1 MKKILSFDI
10 DNTLNEPKMPIFPEM
25 AELLA
30 TLSQK
35 YTIAPISGQK
45 YDQFLIQIIN
55 NLPESANL
63 DNFHLFVGQ
72 GTQYYAH
79 KDGEWKQIFNFALT
93 DTQVAE
99 ISAALKKGAEE
110 LGYWDESV
118 LAPGDEII
126 ENRESMIAYSAIG
139 QAAGVEAKKAWDP
152 DMTKRNAIAKIAK
165 ELAPSYDFEVAGT
178 TTINA
183 FVPGQNKEF
192 GMNHMMEHLN
202 VTKPEILYFGDM
214 TQPGGN
220 DYPVVQMGIETIT
233 VRDWKETAAVLKAI
247 IAMEGIGSCDCDDCQ
262 CDDCHCT
269 NCKCGKD

>member
-30 TLSQK
+30 ELSQK
-35 YTIAPISGQK
+35 YIIAPISGQK

-55 NLPESANL
+55 NLPEHAKL
-63 DNFHLFVGQ
+63 ENFHLFVAQ
-72 GTQYYAH
+72 GTQYYAY
-79 KDGEWKQIFNFALT
+79 KDGEWKQVLNYARPDEQANAIMGVL
-93 DTQVAE
+93 E
-99 ISAALKKGAEE
+99 KAARE

-118 LAPGDEII
+118 LAPGDEIN

-139 QAAGVEAKKAWDP
+139 QKAGVEAKQAWDP
-152 DMTKRNAIAKIAK
+152 DMTKRNAIA
-165 ELAPSYDFEVAGT
+165 ELASQYAPEFEFEVAGT
-178 TTINA
+178 TTING

-192 GMNHMMEHLN
+192 GMNHLMEELN
-202 VTKPEILYFGDM
+202 VTKDEILYFGDM

-233 VRDWKETAAVLKAI
+233 VRDWKETAAILKAI
-247 IAMEGIGSCDCDDCQ
+247 IAME
-262 CDDCHCT
+262 
-269 NCKCGKD
+269 KA

>member
-35 YTIAPISGQK
+35 YIIAPISGQK

-63 DNFHLFVGQ
+63 DNFHLFVAQ

-79 KDGEWKQIFNFALT
+79 KDGEWKQVFNYALT
-93 DTQVAE
+93 DEQANAIMGALEKVEYAKEKGTPVLE
-99 ISAALKKGAEE
+99 KAAKE
-110 LGYWDESV
+110 LGHWDESV
-118 LAPGDEII
+118 LAPGDEIN

-139 QAAGVEAKKAWDP
+139 QKAGVEAKQAWDP
-152 DMTKRNAIAKIAK
+152 DMTKRNEIAK
-165 ELAPSYDFEVAGT
+165 LASQYAPEFEFEVAGT
-178 TTINA
+178 TTING

-192 GMNHMMEHLN
+192 GMNHLMEELN
-202 VTKPEILYFGDM
+202 VTKEEILYFGDM

-233 VRDWKETAAVLKAI
+233 VRDWKETAAILKAI
-247 IAMEGIGSCDCDDCQ
+247 IAMEEA
-262 CDDCHCT
+262 
-269 NCKCGKD
+269 

>member
-25 AELLA
+25 AQLLA
-30 TLSQK
+30 TLSHK
-35 YTIAPISGQK
+35 YLIAPISGQK

-63 DNFHLFVGQ
+63 DHFHLFVGQ

-79 KDGEWKQIFNFALT
+79 EAGQWKQVFNYALT
-93 DTQVAE
+93 EKQVSGICGALE
-99 ISAALKKGAEE
+99 KAAKE

-139 QAAGVEAKKAWDP
+139 QKAGVKAKQDWDP
-152 DMTKRNAIAKIAK
+152 DMKKRNEIAK
-165 ELAPSYDFEVAGT
+165 LASQYAPEYEFEVAGT
-178 TTINA
+178 TTING

-192 GMNHMMEHLN
+192 GMNHMMDHLH

-233 VRDWKETAAVLKAI
+233 VRDWQETAAVLKAI
-247 IAMEGIGSCDCDDCQ
+247 IAMEGID
-262 CDDCHCT
+262 
-269 NCKCGKD
+269 

>member
-1 MKKILSFDI
+1 MILVGQAGILKKGEKTLKKILSFDI
-10 DNTLNEPKMPIFPEM
+10 DNTLNEPKMPIYPEM

-30 TLSQK
+30 KLSQK
-35 YTIAPISGQK
+35 YVIAPISGQK

-79 KDGEWKQIFNFALT
+79 KNGAWTQVFNYALT
-93 DTQVAE
+93 PEQVAG
-99 ISAALKKGAEE
+99 ISGALEKAAKE

-118 LAPGDEII
+118 LLPGDEII

-139 QAAGVEAKKAWDP
+139 QKAGVKEKQEWDP
-152 DMTKRNAIAKIAK
+152 DMTKRNEIAK
-165 ELAPSYDFEVAGT
+165 LASQYAPEYEFEVAGT
-178 TTINA
+178 TTING

-192 GMNHMMEHLN
+192 GMNHLMEELN
-202 VTKPEILYFGDM
+202 VTKDEILYFGDM

-233 VRDWKETAAVLKAI
+233 VRDWQETAAVLQAI
-247 IAMEGIGSCDCDDCQ
+247 IAMEL
-262 CDDCHCT
+262 
-269 NCKCGKD
+269 